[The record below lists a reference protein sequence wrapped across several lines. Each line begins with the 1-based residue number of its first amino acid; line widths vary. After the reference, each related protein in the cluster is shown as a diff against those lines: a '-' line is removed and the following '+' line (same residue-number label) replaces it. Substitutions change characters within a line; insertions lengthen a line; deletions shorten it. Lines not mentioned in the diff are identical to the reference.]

1 MAGDPKLD
9 MLRSVSLFAELGQRD
24 LEQVARLAD
33 EIDVPGG
40 RVLMREGDRGAE
52 MFVIVSG
59 EAKIER
65 DGQEVARSGPGS
77 VLGEI
82 ALLSET
88 PRNATVTTTEPSRL
102 LVLAHREF
110 HSLLADVPAVR
121 TCVMDELARR
131 LRTLQPDQA

>member
-1 MAGDPKLD
+1 MAGDPKLE
-9 MLRSVSLFAELGQRD
+9 MLRSVSLFSALGQRD
-24 LEQVARLAD
+24 LEQVAQLAD
-33 EIDVPGG
+33 EIDLPAGK
-40 RVLMREGDRGAE
+40 VLMREGDRGAE

-65 DGQEVARSGPGS
+65 DGREIDRSGPGT
-77 VLGEI
+77 VLGEM

-88 PRNATVTTTEPSRL
+88 PRTATVTLTEPSRL

-131 LRTLQPDQA
+131 LQKLQPDQP

>member
-9 MLRSVSLFAELGQRD
+9 MLRSVSLFAGLRQRD

-59 EAKIER
+59 EAKVER
-65 DGQEVARSGPGS
+65 NGQEVARSGPGT

-82 ALLSET
+82 ALLSES
-88 PRNATVTTTEPSRL
+88 RWNATVTTTEPSRL

-131 LRTLQPDQA
+131 LSRLQPDQA

>member
-9 MLRSVSLFAELGQRD
+9 MLRSVSLFAKLGQRD

-59 EAKIER
+59 EAKVER
-65 DGQEVARSGPGS
+65 GGQEVALSGPGT

-82 ALLSET
+82 ALLSES

-131 LRTLQPDQA
+131 LTKLQPDQA

>member
-9 MLRSVSLFAELGQRD
+9 MLRSVSLFAGLRQRD

-59 EAKIER
+59 EAKVER
-65 DGQEVARSGPGS
+65 NGQEVARSGPGT

-82 ALLSET
+82 ALLSES

-131 LRTLQPDQA
+131 LSRLQPDQA

>member
-1 MAGDPKLD
+1 MAADTKLD
-9 MLRSVSLFAELGQRD
+9 MLRSVSLFAALGNRD

-33 EIDVPGG
+33 EIDVPAGK
-40 RVLMREGDRGAE
+40 VLMREGDRGAE

-59 EAKIER
+59 EAKVER
-65 DGQEVARSGPGS
+65 GGQEIGRSGPGS

-82 ALLSET
+82 ALLSEG
-88 PRNATVTTTEPSRL
+88 PRTATVTVTAPSRL

-131 LRTLQPDQA
+131 LRAQEPGQA